1 MWVAKYYVRFGNI
14 DYYNMSN
21 IGKQPIPIPEGVEV
35 QKKNTDIIVKGK
47 LGELSAS
54 FNFDVQIAINEK
66 DIVITRKSDEK
77 VQRELHGL
85 TRVLIANMVEG
96 VSNGFQKELQ
106 LVGVGYSADA
116 SKGNYLILNV
126 GYSHQIYY
134 EKPEGITIETP
145 NANTI
150 IIKGINK
157 QEVGQVAANIRELRK
172 PEPYKGKGIKYANE
186 YIRKKVGKSIGI
198 VEG

>member
-1 MWVAKYYVRFGNI
+1 MTETFNSDIQI
-14 DYYNMSN
+14 DINEN
-21 IGKQPIPIPEGVEV
+21 
-35 QKKNTDIIVKGK
+35 DIIV
-47 LGELSAS
+47 
-54 FNFDVQIAINEK
+54 
-66 DIVITRKSDEK
+66 TRNSDEK
-77 VQRELHGL
+77 IQRELHGL

-96 VSNGFQKELQ
+96 VSNGFQKELK

-116 SKGNYLILNV
+116 SKENYLVLNV

-150 IIKGINK
+150 VIKGINK

-172 PEPYKGKGIKYANE
+172 PEPYKGKGIKYSDE
-186 YIRKKVGKSIGI
+186 YIRKKVGKSIG
-198 VEG
+198 VTEG